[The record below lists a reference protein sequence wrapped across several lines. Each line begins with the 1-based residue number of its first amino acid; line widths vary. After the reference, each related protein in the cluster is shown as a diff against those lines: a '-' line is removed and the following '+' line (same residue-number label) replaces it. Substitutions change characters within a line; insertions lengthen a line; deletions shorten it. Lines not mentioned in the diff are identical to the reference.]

1 MVRSAATSVD
11 EYLSELP
18 EDRREVVATV
28 RKLIRKSLPK
38 GYEESVN
45 WGMLSYEIPLSR
57 YPDTY
62 NKQPI
67 AYVALAAQKNHYALY
82 LMSAYMDPA
91 RNEALK
97 EAFARAGK
105 KMDMGKSCLIFRKLD
120 ELPLDAIGTFI
131 SATPPEKLIE
141 HYEAAHPPKKKKG

>member
-1 MVRSAATSVD
+1 MVRSAAKTAD
-11 EYLSELP
+11 EYVSELP

-57 YPDTY
+57 YSGTY

-67 AYVALAAQKNHYALY
+67 GYVALAAQKNNYALY
-82 LMSAYMDPA
+82 LMSASMDPA

-97 EAFARAGK
+97 EAFAQAGK
-105 KMDMGKSCLIFRKLD
+105 KMDMGKSCLLFKKLD
-120 ELPLDAIGTFI
+120 DLPLDAISQFL

-141 HYEAAHPPKKKKG
+141 HYEAAHPPKKKKE